1 MPFDA
6 VTVQGSDTL
15 QFISRDSSK
24 PGRHRADG
32 HECWVLVS
40 HQAFAQRQL
49 EDAPLQIDGQYNPQ
63 SPAFLD
69 GVARK
74 MLQAFADVARAS
86 DDDSS
91 SSSTDAALL
100 ARPTYLFAQR
110 WGHGYAAAPL
120 QLPQRCASFTDE
132 ASGEPNAAGGGGG
145 GGDARVVT
153 CGDFCAGGGVPGAA
167 LSGIAAARKVH
178 SLVGSSVERVN

>member
-1 MPFDA
+1 
-6 VTVQGSDTL
+6 
-15 QFISRDSSK
+15 
-24 PGRHRADG
+24 
-32 HECWVLVS
+32 VLVS

-74 MLQAFADVARAS
+74 MLRAFVHVAHAAS
-86 DDDSS
+86 VASSSDDSS
-91 SSSTDAALL
+91 SSADAALL

-110 WGHGYAAAPL
+110 WGHGYAAAAL
-120 QLPQRCASFTDE
+120 RLPQRCASFTDE
-132 ASGEPNAAGGGGG
+132 ASSQPNTVDGGGGGG

-153 CGDFCAGGGVPGAA
+153 CGDFCADGGVAGAA
-167 LSGIAAARKVH
+167 LSGLAAARKLH
-178 SLVGSSVERVN
+178 SLVG